1 MACHKTQVGV
11 CVVEQFP
18 WQMLP
23 VIALHHERQ
32 RALGL
37 TGGVKRRAYGVNLQA
52 CRFPEEDPQPFE
64 EP

>member
-1 MACHKTQVGV
+1 MACHKTKLGV
-11 CVVEQFP
+11 WVVEQFP

-23 VIALHHERQ
+23 VLALHHEPQ

-37 TGGVKRRAYGVNLQA
+37 TGGVKSRAYGVNLQV
-52 CRFPEEDPQPFE
+52 CRFPEEGPELFE